1 MQSAELDQLM
11 EQIESKYRVETVPFK
26 IGDKVLKTLQIQD
39 YEEYLVELL
48 EAKGV
53 GIKDLPYWA
62 KIWEASFVLAYFLGK
77 QPVKEGRRILE
88 IGAGVGIVGIYAA
101 LCGHRVTV
109 TDINPDALLFAKAN
123 ALLNGVS
130 ADIVQCLDWNDS
142 NLSASYDVIVGSEV
156 VYDRQTYPTLVHFL
170 RSALAPGG
178 MIFLAKNLSLH
189 APMFFAELAKY
200 FELKHSVQTLRGG
213 DEDEQVELY
222 AIRPKADVIRSQ
234 ELVH

>member
-1 MQSAELDQLM
+1 MHSAELDRLM
-11 EQIESKYRVETVPFK
+11 EQINSKYRVETVPLK

-109 TDINPDALLFAKAN
+109 TDINADALLFAKAN

-130 ADIVQCLDWNDS
+130 ADIVQRLDWNDS

-189 APMFFAELAKY
+189 APLFFAELAKY
-200 FELKHSVQTLRGG
+200 FELKHSVQTLRSG
-213 DEDEQVELY
+213 DEGEQVELY
-222 AIRPKADVIRSQ
+222 AIRPKADVIRST